1 MVLRKEHIGDTI
13 NLRKIFQEDTVTYVG
28 KCIHHKTP
36 QSSWNKEDYEDD
48 TDKKNR
54 FTDDLQTEND
64 DCLRN
69 LDREQ

>member
-1 MVLRKEHIGDTI
+1 M
-13 NLRKIFQEDTVTYVG
+13 
-28 KCIHHKTP
+28 HHKTP
-36 QSSWNKEDYEDD
+36 RSSWNKEDYEDD